1 MAISNNVAYVIF
13 ELKNRVGV
21 YRMNQDSGELT
32 EAQNIPTIEDN
43 EIQSGESE
51 YGAEIEA
58 HPNGKW
64 LYVSNRGTGPMILY
78 HIDQETG
85 LLTSKPELTPKVKGV
100 WPRHF
105 TISKD
110 GKQIFVVEQK
120 LNKLQIWNIDSED
133 GSLSLHQEMPS
144 ENQPA

>member
-1 MAISNNVAYVIF
+1 M
-13 ELKNRVGV
+13 L
-21 YRMNQDSGELT
+21 
-32 EAQNIPTIEDN
+32 
-43 EIQSGESE
+43 
-51 YGAEIEA
+51 
-58 HPNGKW
+58 
-64 LYVSNRGTGPMILY
+64 LY

-133 GSLSLHQEMPS
+133 GSLTLEKEAPS
-144 ENQPA
+144 ENSPAVVVEFWNDVHVTFNYTDLILEFTFYNRNGATAWYDYSMLI